1 MTDKLKKVALLS
13 NVTVDLLTVKLQR
26 KYDIYVPDGFD
37 TWVQDAIN
45 PASPIYSEAV
55 SAVVILLDGA
65 ESVSWKSREEAEE
78 RIDIWK
84 QAVSVLSERIK
95 SIPIFVT
102 TFDIRENRIK
112 SFAERKYRTELE
124 NDWYQF
130 VQGKSE
136 ERSNLYVL
144 DISDIIRDI
153 GRDRFYSEKM
163 RYMSSMPYSRDG
175 LNAVALEIERALNSV
190 FYGRRK
196 IISLDLDNTLWGG
209 VVSED
214 GIEGIELSNHKEGQR
229 FYDFQLQL
237 LEMKKRGILLAI
249 NSKNNEDEAERAI
262 DSHPSMLLRSN
273 DFVCRKINWNNKA
286 ENLKEMEA
294 ELNLTE
300 GGFIFIDDNPMER
313 ETVKGECPEA
323 VVPEFPK
330 DTTELISFA
339 EDIWFEYCRPLRIL
353 GEDLKKTEMY
363 QSEIK
368 RKQEQS
374 GSLNLEDYIARL
386 EIRVDIHRIRSDE
399 FVRAAQLCSKTN
411 QFNVTTKRY
420 TLNELEEIA
429 SKPDNV
435 IYVVYASDKY
445 GDSGLISVLIL
456 VGDDKTARIDTFL
469 MSCRVMGRK
478 LENVIINEIVSHSEK
493 SKIIGEYIPTAK
505 NSPVRELYDE
515 LGFKCNSDTD
525 GHRQYEL
532 SVSDYRKKYFDF
544 YKEIKFEE

>member
-1 MTDKLKKVALLS
+1 MTVKLKKVALLS
-13 NVTVDLLTVKLQR
+13 NITVDLLTVKLQR

-175 LNAVALEIERALNSV
+175 LNAVALEIERALNSA

-339 EDIWFEYCRPLRIL
+339 EDIWFDYCRPLIHL
-353 GEDLKKTEMY
+353 GL
-363 QSEIK
+363 
-368 RKQEQS
+368 
-374 GSLNLEDYIARL
+374 L
-386 EIRVDIHRIRSDE
+386 
-399 FVRAAQLCSKTN
+399 
-411 QFNVTTKRY
+411 
-420 TLNELEEIA
+420 
-429 SKPDNV
+429 
-435 IYVVYASDKY
+435 
-445 GDSGLISVLIL
+445 
-456 VGDDKTARIDTFL
+456 
-469 MSCRVMGRK
+469 
-478 LENVIINEIVSHSEK
+478 
-493 SKIIGEYIPTAK
+493 
-505 NSPVRELYDE
+505 
-515 LGFKCNSDTD
+515 
-525 GHRQYEL
+525 
-532 SVSDYRKKYFDF
+532 
-544 YKEIKFEE
+544 